1 MSVKIYTCLDY
12 PQDCLNTLTTYLK
25 INCTSKYQLKLG
37 KCFECFT
44 FEMKVYVMKYRNNR
58 CLKAWNGHM
67 SCIKMQKKKNARSHI
82 RPKGYWNHQNYM
94 LHTPHMTQVGN
105 IVVLPIIA
113 F

>member
-67 SCIKMQKKKNARSHI
+67 SCIKMQKKKMHEATSGLRAIEIIKITCYTH
-82 RPKGYWNHQNYM
+82 
-94 LHTPHMTQVGN
+94 HTWHK
-105 IVVLPIIA
+105 
-113 F
+113 